1 MESIGI
7 MRTLFSALVLFGT
20 LILVGKAVSNSAR
33 PTQKAA
39 SPSEAEP
46 AIRAADRRANQPPVT
61 DASWLPNAFEWLD
74 SPPLFGLLD
83 DGRSRPSPPAGW
95 REEECPCCSAAEGNI
110 RLAQFEEFI
119 EPGKSDP
126 NAPSDDGKG
135 DNEPP
140 EETRSANAP
149 APGLTPIQEVPLGEI
164 PDAPRVAKRDARP
177 QSKPTNPDTDKRPEN
192 LSPDEAA
199 TSESEKPELS
209 PQMQALRA
217 QVRDCLSHYYF
228 RNENVANRSP
238 WGIMHTFVPYGVD
251 SQVIVNG
258 KRMNAAAW
266 LCYNGVCRGQQLLF
280 VKNGKLQ
287 ARIGVGVQGH
297 PGQFLAMLA
306 QSRVPKNYP
315 LRVDGV
321 DFTVADLV
329 DYEKRTCKAGTELT
343 FKLIALS
350 VYLKSDETWQNEQGE
365 PWSIPRLI
373 QEELKQ
379 PIVGAACGGTHRLTG
394 FSYAVHMR
402 EQRGEPIEGQWMRA
416 ERFLQAYRQYVFR
429 LQNPDG
435 SFSTDW
441 FKGRADTGVTSRR
454 LETTGHMTEWLV
466 HTLSDEQLEDP
477 RVVRAVSYLSNMLLE
492 NRTEK
497 WSIGPLGHGLH
508 ALALYDERVF
518 GGTPGKRAAEL
529 AEHAR
534 TSKLR

>member
-1 MESIGI
+1 
-7 MRTLFSALVLFGT
+7 MRTLLSAIVLFGA
-20 LILVGKAVSNSAR
+20 LILVGKAVSDSAR
-33 PTQKAA
+33 STRSA
-39 SPSEAEP
+39 SANTSDTKHV
-46 AIRAADRRANQPPVT
+46 IHAADRRAKQPPAN
-61 DASWLPNAFEWLD
+61 DASWLPNALDWLNN
-74 SPPLFGLLD
+74 PPLFGLLD
-83 DGRSRPSPPAGW
+83 DGRARLSPPPGW
-95 REEECPCCSAAEGNI
+95 KEEDCPCCSGVEGRI
-110 RLAQFEEFI
+110 RLAQFEEPV
-119 EPGKSDP
+119 EPGASD
-126 NAPSDDGKG
+126 ADTPSDDGMA
-135 DNEPP
+135 DNEPV
-140 EETRSANAP
+140 EDIRP
-149 APGLTPIQEVPLGEI
+149 ASEAISGLKPIQDVPLGEI
-164 PDAPRVAKRDARP
+164 PDAPRVAKRNDAR
-177 QSKPTNPDTDKRPEN
+177 STKLENPNAEPGQEQAPGDESAAREPEK
-192 LSPDEAA
+192 L
-199 TSESEKPELS
+199 ELS
-209 PQMQALRA
+209 PQMQALRT

-238 WGIMHTFVPYGVD
+238 WGIMHTFIPYGVD

-258 KRMNAAAW
+258 KRMNAAGW
-266 LCYNGVCRGQQLLF
+266 LCYNGTCRGQQLLYA
-280 VKNGKLQ
+280 KNGKLN

-297 PGQFLAMLA
+297 AGQFLAMLA

-315 LRVDGV
+315 LRVDGLN
-321 DFTVADLV
+321 FTVADLV

-343 FKLIALS
+343 FKLIALA
-350 VYLKSDETWQNEQGE
+350 VYLKSDETWHNEQGE

-402 EQRGEPIEGQWMRA
+402 EQRGEPIDGQWSRA

-441 FKGRADTGVTSRR
+441 FKGRADTGVTTRR

-466 HTLSDEQLEDP
+466 HTLPDEQLQDP
-477 RVVRAVSYLSNMLLE
+477 RVIRAVGYLSNMLLE
-492 NRTEK
+492 NRNEK

-518 GGTPGKRAAEL
+518 GGTPGQRAAEL